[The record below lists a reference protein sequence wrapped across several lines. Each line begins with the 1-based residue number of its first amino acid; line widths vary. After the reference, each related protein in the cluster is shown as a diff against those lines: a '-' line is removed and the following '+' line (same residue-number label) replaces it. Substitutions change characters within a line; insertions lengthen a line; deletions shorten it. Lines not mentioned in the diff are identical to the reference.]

1 MFTKIVCRNGW
12 LGGSGARF
20 RIRSRGRSR
29 GRRGPRLR
37 PCRGVHDR
45 QRRRPDPRRGR
56 GLRVHAAQ
64 QGQGAGDEGVATH
77 VEVTTVRVG
86 GPAPAI
92 REIADRLGAD
102 LIVVGTRGHTPLAG
116 VVLGSVAQRLL
127 TIAEQPVLVVPEG
140 AKPPAG
146 ATEMPAT
153 EGATA

>member
-1 MFTKIVCRNGW
+1 MFTKIVVGMDGSEGAERAFAFAVGVARADGAD
-12 LGGSGARF
+12 LVFAHVEEYTIGKGGGPIHVGEEDFESTL
-20 RIRSRGRSR
+20 RSRAKELERR
-29 GRRGPRLR
+29 GRR
-37 PCRGVHDR
+37 DS
-45 QRRRPDPRRGR
+45 RRGHD
-56 GLRVHAAQ
+56 GP
-64 QGQGAGDEGVATH
+64 
-77 VEVTTVRVG
+77 VG